1 MKPFFI
7 LCVLFPVAANAASTT
22 FTQTWN
28 ISTAIPDNDDVGF
41 TDMRTVSAPE
51 ITEIESMTVNLTLS
65 GGWNGDL
72 FAYLVHDSG
81 FSVLLNRVGKDSAN
95 PDGAGS
101 SGLNITFSEG
111 ASSDVHTTIPL
122 TGIMVSGN
130 YQPDGRTTDP
140 LFVDSGD
147 ARTAMLGSFT
157 GLDANGIWTLFIA
170 DQAAG
175 DTSTLESW
183 SLSITGVP
191 EPTTALLGGLGMLL
205 LFRRKKSSR
214 SIPPVTKNF

>member
-7 LCVLFPVAANAASTT
+7 LCALVPVAASAASTT

-51 ITEIESMTVNLTLS
+51 ITEIESMTVNLTIS

-72 FAYLVHDSG
+72 FAYVVHSSG
-81 FSVLLNRVGKDSAN
+81 YAVLLNRAGKDSAN
-95 PDGAGS
+95 SDGAGS
-101 SGLNITFSEG
+101 SGLNITFSDD
-111 ASSDVHTTIPL
+111 AASDVHTTIPL
-122 TGIMVSGN
+122 TGIMVTGI

-140 LFVDSGD
+140 LSVDPGD

-157 GLDANGIWTLFIA
+157 GLDPNGTWSLFIA
-170 DQAAG
+170 DQSAG

-183 SLSITGVP
+183 SLTVTGVP
-191 EPTTALLGGLGMLL
+191 EPGTALLAGLGLLL
-205 LFRRKKSSR
+205 LFRRR
-214 SIPPVTKNF
+214 KN